1 MLAAFR
7 FGTPY
12 QAVWSH
18 DIGCS
23 SSVVLLW
30 MYNISD
36 AYGKL
41 TSVSQ
46 ADVTTTHGSMDGCCH
61 GHASEGFGHAP
72 SRRAKDSGVQTCTR
86 Y

>member
-1 MLAAFR
+1 VLPACSS
-7 FGTPY
+7 GTPY
-12 QAVWSH
+12 QVVWSH

-23 SSVVLLW
+23 YFAVLLW

-41 TSVSQ
+41 PSVSQ

-61 GHASEGFGHAP
+61 AHASEGFGHAP
-72 SRRAKDSGVQTCTR
+72 SRRAKDAGVQTCTR